1 MAVKSKE
8 FKTAS
13 DASKY
18 LLALRKLFPD
28 ALIHVNQFMGKNGKP
43 AFKIHIA

>member
-8 FKTAS
+8 FKIKSEA
-13 DASKY
+13 DRY
-18 LLALRKLFPD
+18 LPALRKLFPD
-28 ALIHVNQFMGKNGKP
+28 ALIHVNQYMGKNGKP